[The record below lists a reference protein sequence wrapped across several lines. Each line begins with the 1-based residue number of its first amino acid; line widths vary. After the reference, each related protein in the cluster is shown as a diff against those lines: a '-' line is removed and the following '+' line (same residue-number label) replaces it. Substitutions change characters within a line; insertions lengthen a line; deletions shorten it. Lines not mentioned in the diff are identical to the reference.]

1 MEAKL
6 RAYMDQ
12 LFSQTAPTRSAVELK
27 EEMLQNLIEKYN
39 DLLAEGKTP
48 EAAYNIAT
56 ASIGDI
62 SELLEQLKKEETQM
76 PRYTEEQIE
85 TSRLRSAIC
94 VSIAVMLY
102 ILSVIPCIIWDDYG
116 VVLMFIMIAAATGL
130 IIYNSMTKLHYQKS
144 DGTVVE
150 EFKEWQGENEE
161 RKKLQKANCSAIFS
175 ITVVLYI
182 IISFTTGAWHITW
195 VIFLISTAIQN
206 IIKACFDLKRSS

>member
-85 TSRLRSAIC
+85 ASRRRSAIC

-102 ILSVIPCIIWDDYG
+102 ILSVIPCIIWDD
-116 VVLMFIMIAAATGL
+116 
-130 IIYNSMTKLHYQKS
+130 
-144 DGTVVE
+144 
-150 EFKEWQGENEE
+150 
-161 RKKLQKANCSAIFS
+161 
-175 ITVVLYI
+175 
-182 IISFTTGAWHITW
+182 
-195 VIFLISTAIQN
+195 
-206 IIKACFDLKRSS
+206 